1 MNKDEKGFSLIII
14 VVFMSIAALFIGYL
28 AGSWLISFLVADD
41 QNSDL
46 ATKVSKTEK
55 VKEKSTAEIN
65 NSKNNLTAPDL
76 DKSEKQTN
84 AIKKNNSSKSDSNQ
98 SSESKFAVQI
108 GAFTDYNNAVL
119 LKEEIEK
126 LGFKVKIT
134 DSSPHQV
141 QVTNYSSRK
150 EAESAAKELKSKGC
164 EGFIVHLE

>member
-1 MNKDEKGFSLIII
+1 M
-14 VVFMSIAALFIGYL
+14 
-28 AGSWLISFLVADD
+28 
-41 QNSDL
+41 
-46 ATKVSKTEK
+46 
-55 VKEKSTAEIN
+55 
-65 NSKNNLTAPDL
+65 
-76 DKSEKQTN
+76 
-84 AIKKNNSSKSDSNQ
+84 
-98 SSESKFAVQI
+98 
-108 GAFTDYNNAVL
+108 L